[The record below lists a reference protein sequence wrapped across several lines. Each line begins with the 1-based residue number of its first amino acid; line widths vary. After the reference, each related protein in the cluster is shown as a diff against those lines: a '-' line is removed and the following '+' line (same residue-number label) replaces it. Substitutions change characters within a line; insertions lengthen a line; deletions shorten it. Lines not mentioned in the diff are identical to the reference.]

1 MVAHY
6 LLAGTTLIV
15 IFILFLV
22 ISRTLNNMINL
33 LVKLEYLL
41 QKELDLK
48 QEIMEVRLMMEEEN
62 RREDELERLQR

>member
-6 LLAGTTLIV
+6 LLAGSTLIV

-41 QKELDLK
+41 QKEIDFK
-48 QEIMEVRLMMEEEN
+48 QEVREVRLMMEEKN
-62 RREDELERLQR
+62 RREAELEQQ